1 MIAVVSVLSLSIS
14 SCQVFN
20 KYQSPEVDTTDLYRA
35 EYNSNDTTTVASLHW
50 SDYFID
56 PTLQKLIEE
65 GLSANFDL
73 RTAYFRVEEAAAA
86 LSVARAAYFP
96 TAGIAGQATHSRT
109 SEKNGVTDALGYGSN
124 RYQLG
129 LAVQWEIDIWGKL
142 NRRSRASLAQ
152 YLQSIE
158 YKRLIQTT
166 LISNIA
172 ASYFTLMAL
181 DEQLHISLETIEVL
195 KQNAVSMQAMMD
207 AGLLTAAAVEQSRAL
222 LASTQVS
229 ALNLEVSIRKLENAL
244 SIVVGRKPGA
254 IDRQLLSTWTA
265 PSAPLSRGVP
275 AQMLAL
281 RPDVRTAEL
290 QLRSAFELRNAAQA
304 ALYPSLTLTSGTMVG
319 YGASSFSDFFK
330 PENLLA
336 NVIGGLTQPLFA
348 GNQLRAQVKI
358 TKAQEQEALTA
369 FEKATLTAA
378 QEVSDVLFVY
388 DKAQEKTVFRRE
400 QIESLRKSV
409 DYTGELL
416 SAGEATY
423 LEVLTAR
430 QSYLTAQLASVNDT
444 LEKAQAVI
452 DLYRA
457 LGGGGEN

>member
-1 MIAVVSVLSLSIS
+1 MIAVVSILSIGT
-14 SCQVFN
+14 SCRVLN
-20 KYQSPEVDTTDLYRA
+20 KFQSPEVDTTDIYRS
-35 EYNSNDTTTVASLHW
+35 EYTSNDTATVASLPW
-50 SDYFID
+50 TAYFTD
-56 PTLQKLIEE
+56 PTLQSLIKE

-73 RTAYFRVEEAAAA
+73 RTAYLRVEEAAAA
-86 LSVARAAYFP
+86 LSIVRAAYFP
-96 TAGIAGQATHSRT
+96 TAGLAGQATHSRT
-109 SEKNGVTDALGYGSN
+109 SEQNGITDALGYGSN

-129 LAVQWEIDIWGKL
+129 IAVQWEVDLWGKL
-142 NRRSRASLAQ
+142 NRRSRAGMAQ

-195 KQNAVSMQAMMD
+195 KQNTVSMQAMMD

-244 SIVVGRKPGA
+244 SIVAGRKPGA

-265 PSAPLSRGVP
+265 PAATLPHGVP

-281 RPDVRTAEL
+281 RPDVRSAEL

-304 ALYPSLTLTSGTMVG
+304 SLYPSLTLTSGTMLG
-319 YGASSFSDFFK
+319 YGSTSLADFFK

-336 NVIGGLTQPLFA
+336 NVIVGLTQPVFA

-369 FEKATLTAA
+369 FEKAALTAA
-378 QEVSDVLFVY
+378 REVSDVLFVY
-388 DKAQEKTVFRRE
+388 DKAIEKTVYRRE

-416 SAGEATY
+416 LAGEATY

-430 QSYLTAQLASVNDT
+430 QSYLTAQLASVNDI
-444 LEKAQAVI
+444 LEKAQAII

-457 LGGGGEN
+457 LGGGDGD